1 VTKDGIAS
9 QSHLLGAPTNL
20 LEWLPATTEKAA
32 ISEWR
37 VANSRGEQQFAL
49 KIHQSLITSRQSQPF
64 RQSSIAVVKGAQD
77 MLRWA
82 RGALGLLLMLL
93 WGCGGGGGGGVG
105 EVPSDTTPP
114 SINDVQVMPSQFRFV
129 GGEATISA
137 QVSDPSGVAEVW
149 AEVQKPD
156 GTRERVGMSSVG
168 GVYQGRYQIGAN
180 TSTDGRAQ
188 AYRVWVRARDGRG
201 NETPSPGMPSSGV
214 VVTVQAPMSPPSQP
228 SFP

>member
-1 VTKDGIAS
+1 
-9 QSHLLGAPTNL
+9 
-20 LEWLPATTEKAA
+20 
-32 ISEWR
+32 
-37 VANSRGEQQFAL
+37 
-49 KIHQSLITSRQSQPF
+49 
-64 RQSSIAVVKGAQD
+64 
-77 MLRWA
+77 MLRWV
-82 RGALGLLLMLL
+82 RGALGLLLVLPLGLVLL
-93 WGCGGGGGGGVG
+93 LGCGVGGVPSDTTQGGVGGGGSVGGVPSDTTQGGVG
-105 EVPSDTTPP
+105 GGGSVGGVPSDTTQGGVGGGGSVGGVPSDTTPP
-114 SINDVQVMPSQFRFV
+114 SINDVQVTPSQFRFA

-137 QVSDPSGVAEVW
+137 QVSDPSGIAEVW

-180 TSTDGRAQ
+180 TSTNGQ
-188 AYRVWVRARDGRG
+188 PQVYRVWVRARDGRG

>member
-32 ISEWR
+32 NSEWR

-49 KIHQSLITSRQSQPF
+49 KIHQSLITSRQSLPF
-64 RQSSIAVVKGAQD
+64 HQSSIAVAKEAQD
-77 MLRWA
+77 MSRWA
-82 RGALGLLLMLL
+82 RGALGLLLVLL
-93 WGCGGGGGGGVG
+93 LGCGVGGGGGVG
-105 EVPSDTTPP
+105 GVPSDTTPP
-114 SINDVQVMPSQFRFV
+114 SISDVQVTPSQFRFA

-137 QVSDPSGVAEVW
+137 QVSDPSGIAEVW

>member
-32 ISEWR
+32 NSEWR

-49 KIHQSLITSRQSQPF
+49 KIHQSLITSRQSLPF
-64 RQSSIAVVKGAQD
+64 HQSSIAVAKEAQD
-77 MLRWA
+77 MSRWA
-82 RGALGLLLMLL
+82 RGALGLLLVLL
-93 WGCGGGGGGGVG
+93 LGCGGGGGGGVG
-105 EVPSDTTPP
+105 GVPSDTTPP
-114 SINDVQVMPSQFRFV
+114 SISDVQVTPSQFRFA
-129 GGEATISA
+129 GGEVTISA
-137 QVSDPSGVAEVW
+137 QVSDPSGIAEVW

-180 TSTDGRAQ
+180 ASTNGQ
-188 AYRVWVRARDGRG
+188 PQVYRVWVRARDGRG

-228 SFP
+228 SF

>member
-1 VTKDGIAS
+1 
-9 QSHLLGAPTNL
+9 
-20 LEWLPATTEKAA
+20 
-32 ISEWR
+32 
-37 VANSRGEQQFAL
+37 
-49 KIHQSLITSRQSQPF
+49 
-64 RQSSIAVVKGAQD
+64 
-77 MLRWA
+77 MLSWV
-82 RGALGLLLMLL
+82 RGALGLLLVLL
-93 WGCGGGGGGGVG
+93 LGCGGGGGGGVG
-105 EVPSDTTPP
+105 GVPSDTTPP
-114 SINDVQVMPSQFRFV
+114 SINDVQVTPSQFRFA

-180 TSTDGRAQ
+180 TSNDGRAQ

-201 NETPSPGMPSSGV
+201 NETPSPGVPSSGV

>member
-1 VTKDGIAS
+1 MVS
-9 QSHLLGAPTNL
+9 
-20 LEWLPATTEKAA
+20 
-32 ISEWR
+32 SEWR
-37 VANSRGEQQFAL
+37 VANSRGERRFPL
-49 KIHQSLITSRQSQPF
+49 KIHQSLITSRQSLPF
-64 RQSSIAVVKGAQD
+64 HQSSIAVAKGAQD
-77 MLRWA
+77 MSRWA

-93 WGCGGGGGGGVG
+93 WGCGGGGVGGVG
-105 EVPSDTTPP
+105 GVPSDTTPP
-114 SINDVQVMPSQFRFV
+114 SISDVQVTPSQFRFA

-180 TSTDGRAQ
+180 TNTNGRAQ
-188 AYRVWVRARDGRG
+188 AYRVWVRARDGWG

-228 SFP
+228 SF

>member
-20 LEWLPATTEKAA
+20 LEWLPTTTEKAA

-37 VANSRGEQQFAL
+37 VANSRGERRFPL
-49 KIHQSLITSRQSQPF
+49 KIHQSLITSRQSLPF
-64 RQSSIAVVKGAQD
+64 RQSSIAVAKGAQD
-77 MLRWA
+77 MSRWA

-93 WGCGGGGGGGVG
+93 LGCGGGGGGGVG
-105 EVPSDTTPP
+105 GVPSDTTPP
-114 SINDVQVMPSQFRFV
+114 SISDVQVTPSQFRFA
-129 GGEATISA
+129 GGEVTISA
-137 QVSDPSGVAEVW
+137 QVSDPSGIAEVW

-180 TSTDGRAQ
+180 TSNDGRAQ

-201 NETPSPGMPSSGV
+201 NETPPPGMPSSGV

>member
-1 VTKDGIAS
+1 MS
-9 QSHLLGAPTNL
+9 
-20 LEWLPATTEKAA
+20 
-32 ISEWR
+32 
-37 VANSRGEQQFAL
+37 
-49 KIHQSLITSRQSQPF
+49 
-64 RQSSIAVVKGAQD
+64 
-77 MLRWA
+77 RWA
-82 RGALGLLLMLL
+82 RGALGLLLVLPLGLVLL
-93 WGCGGGGGGGVG
+93 LGCGVGGVPSDTTQGGVGGEGGVGGGGGGGG
-105 EVPSDTTPP
+105 VPSDTTPP
-114 SINDVQVMPSQFRFV
+114 SISDVQVTPSQFRFA

-180 TSTDGRAQ
+180 TSTNGQ
-188 AYRVWVRARDGRG
+188 PQVYRVWVRARDGRG

-228 SFP
+228 SF